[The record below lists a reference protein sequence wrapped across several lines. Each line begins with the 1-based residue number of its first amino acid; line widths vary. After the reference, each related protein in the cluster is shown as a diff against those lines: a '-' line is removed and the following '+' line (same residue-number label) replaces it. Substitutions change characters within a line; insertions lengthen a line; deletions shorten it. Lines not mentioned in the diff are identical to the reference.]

1 MSFESN
7 IKQWVGYDNQIKELN
22 DKIKSL
28 REKKNNLSNDI
39 LSYVNDKEIN
49 DSIVKISDGKLRF
62 GTAKVQPPLTFK
74 FVELCLNEI
83 ISEEEKVKQI
93 INYIKEKRET
103 KYVEEIKRF
112 YT

>member
-7 IKQWVGYDNQIKELN
+7 IKEWVGYDNQIKELN
-22 DKIKSL
+22 YKIKSL

-39 LSYVNDKEIN
+39 LIYVNDKEIN
-49 DSIVKISDGKLRF
+49 QSVVKISDGKLKF
-62 GTAKVQPPLTFK
+62 TTVKVQTPLTFK
-74 FVELCLNEI
+74 FVESCLNEI

-93 INYIKEKRET
+93 IDHLKEKRET

>member
-22 DKIKSL
+22 DKIKGL
-28 REKKNNLSNDI
+28 REKKNNISTDI
-39 LSYVNDKEIN
+39 LNYVNEKEIN
-49 DSIVKISDGKLRF
+49 GSIVKISDGKLKF
-62 GTAKVQPPLTFK
+62 SNVKVQPPLTFK
-74 FVELCLNEI
+74 FIESCLNEI

-93 INYIKEKRET
+93 INYIKEKRES

>member
-39 LSYVNDKEIN
+39 LIYVNDKEIN
-49 DSIVKISDGKLRF
+49 DSIVKISDGKLKF
-62 GTAKVQPPLTFK
+62 TTVKVQPPLTFK
-74 FVELCLNEI
+74 FVESCLSEI
-83 ISEEEKVKQI
+83 IREEEKVKQI

>member
-1 MSFESN
+1 MSFETN

-28 REKKNNLSNDI
+28 REKKNYLSNDI
-39 LSYVNDKEIN
+39 LNYVNDKEIN
-49 DSIVKISDGKLRF
+49 DSIVKISDGKLKF
-62 GTAKVQPPLTFK
+62 TSVKVQPPLTFK
-74 FVELCLNEI
+74 FVESCLGEI

>member
-7 IKQWVGYDNQIKELN
+7 IKEWVGYDNQIKQLN
-22 DKIKSL
+22 EKIKNL

-39 LSYVNDKEIN
+39 FNYVNEKEIN
-49 DSIVKISDGKLRF
+49 NSIVKITDGKLKF
-62 GTAKVQPPLTFK
+62 TNVKIQPPLTFK
-74 FVELCLNEI
+74 FIESCLSEI
-83 ISEEEKVKQI
+83 ITEEDKVKQI

-112 YT
+112 YS